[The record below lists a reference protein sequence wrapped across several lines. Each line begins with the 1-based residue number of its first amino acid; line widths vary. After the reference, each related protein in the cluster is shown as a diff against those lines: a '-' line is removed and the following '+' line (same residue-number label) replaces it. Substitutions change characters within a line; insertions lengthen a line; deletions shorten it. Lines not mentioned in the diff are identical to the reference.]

1 VLVVFATN
9 LEPRSLADEAFL
21 RRIPYKVYASNPSRE
36 QFTAIFRLVC
46 AKFDIRFDPAV
57 VDHLRREYYE
67 RRGFEMRAC
76 HPRDLVE
83 QMVTLCRYRKQ
94 PLAITPKLLDE
105 ACRTYFLDKPVAGTA
120 AVA

>member
-1 VLVVFATN
+1 VIFATN

-21 RRIPYKVYASNPSRE
+21 RRIPYKVHAGNPSRE
-36 QFTAIFRLVC
+36 QFTAIFRMVC
-46 AKFDIRFDPAV
+46 AKRDIRFDPAV
-57 VDHLRREYYE
+57 VDHLRREYYD

-83 QMVTLCRYRKQ
+83 QMVTLCKYRKQ

-105 ACRTYFLDKPVAGTA
+105 VCRTYFLEKPMNSTA